1 MSSAHPKAAV
11 AVDDGPVSS
20 DPPKMD
26 TKQKILEAAE
36 VLFAKKGFDTV
47 SLRNITETAGV
58 NLAAVNYHYGSKEE
72 LIFAVLE
79 DRILPLNVE
88 RVRRLKEAAET
99 ANGQPLPVEVIARS
113 FVGPVLEA
121 VHASSGTD
129 SSLSLLIA
137 RFLGDQSDRMQ
148 ELVLNQFPE
157 LAQTFVKEI
166 CFAIPHL
173 SPSDA
178 LLRLLFSEGSMT
190 HALLYHHRLH
200 LLVDDGFETPNI
212 EQLEEKLVPFVVEG
226 LRGPLPD

>member
-1 MSSAHPKAAV
+1 MSSAHPKATV
-11 AVDDGPVSS
+11 AVDDGPLSS
-20 DPPKMD
+20 ASPKID

-36 VLFAKKGFDTV
+36 VLFARKGFDNV
-47 SLRNITETAGV
+47 SLRNITELAGV

-72 LIFAVLE
+72 LILAVLE

-88 RVRRLKEAAET
+88 RVRRLKEAAESSK
-99 ANGQPLPVEVIARS
+99 GQPLPVEVIARS

-121 VHASSGTD
+121 VQETSHTD
-129 SSLSLLIA
+129 ASLSLLIA
-137 RFLGDQSDRMQ
+137 RLLGDQSDRMQ
-148 ELVLNQFPE
+148 EMVVKQFPE

-166 CFAIPHL
+166 CFAVPHL

-178 LLRLLFSEGSMT
+178 LLRLLFTEGSMT

-200 LLVDDGFETPNI
+200 LLADDGFETPTI

-226 LRGPLPD
+226 LSGPVPD